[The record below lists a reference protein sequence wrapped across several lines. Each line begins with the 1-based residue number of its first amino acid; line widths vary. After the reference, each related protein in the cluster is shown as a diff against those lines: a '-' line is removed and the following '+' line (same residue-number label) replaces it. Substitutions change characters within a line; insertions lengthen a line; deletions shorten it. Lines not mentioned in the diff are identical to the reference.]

1 MCTKKVHEAL
11 IFKFEVIIICHEL
24 HNVMALLR
32 QLSVFFFF
40 YAVKVSKFVE
50 AWVAKEVPV

>member
-32 QLSVFFFF
+32 QLSVFF

-50 AWVAKEVPV
+50 AWVAKVVPV